1 MEYRLDKDS
10 LLTILQQW
18 NSFLKKKVHLIACG
32 GTAMTLLGVKAST
45 KDVDFIVPNMAEY
58 NYLIKT
64 LKSLG
69 YVPGSGSG
77 WIRKEEGFIFD
88 LFPGNK
94 IHTTELLES
103 PLTEG
108 NNKKLYEYSKLYVGI
123 LNHYDLI
130 SSKLIRYTAVDVEDC
145 EMLVRAKRDE
155 IDIER
160 LIGHYRELASYDIAS
175 DRITKHIDYFI
186 DHLRMENLL

>member
-1 MEYRLDKDS
+1 MEYRLDKDA

-18 NSFLKKKVHLIACG
+18 NSFLKKRVHLIACG

-108 NNKKLYEYSKLYVGI
+108 NNKKLYEYSRLYVGI

-130 SSKLIRYTAVDVEDC
+130 LSKLIRYTAVDVEDC

-186 DHLRMENLL
+186 DHLRVEDLL